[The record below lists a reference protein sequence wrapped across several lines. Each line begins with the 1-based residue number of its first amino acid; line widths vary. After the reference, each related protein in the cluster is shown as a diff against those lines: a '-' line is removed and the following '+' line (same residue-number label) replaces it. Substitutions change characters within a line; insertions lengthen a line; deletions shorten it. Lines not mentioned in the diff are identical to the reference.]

1 MAVNFRNAKLQKS
14 VAQLVPIQE
23 DSTRLATGKSR
34 TINSIW
40 LFFDK
45 NLDDT
50 QKVFWVV
57 LQIRVV
63 DDTDLAGCEFKR
75 RLDSL
80 PLTAVM
86 VMP

>member
-1 MAVNFRNAKLQKS
+1 
-14 VAQLVPIQE
+14 VPIQE

-34 TINSIW
+34 TINSIC

-50 QKVFWVV
+50 EKVFCVV

-63 DDTDLAGCEFKR
+63 DDTDLAGCEFER
-75 RLDSL
+75 RLDRLS
-80 PLTAVM
+80 LTAVM